1 MPIMFLATL
10 FRAAMGN
17 IPLCWV
23 MMIGW
28 NFLRMV
34 RIKIEMFISI
44 RTAEIEIILRMV
56 IKKA

>member
-1 MPIMFLATL
+1 MPIIMFLAAL
-10 FRAAMGN
+10 GN